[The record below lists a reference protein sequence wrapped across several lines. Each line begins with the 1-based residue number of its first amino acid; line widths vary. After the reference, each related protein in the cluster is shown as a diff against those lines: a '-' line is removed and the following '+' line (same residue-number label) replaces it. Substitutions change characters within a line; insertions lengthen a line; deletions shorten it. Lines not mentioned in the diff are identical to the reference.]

1 MPENNPPRERRLK
14 SGEYERLK
22 KASSETKV
30 WYLWPIIDFAI
41 ETGMSRSEILRMK

>member
-30 WYLWPIIDFAI
+30 CIYGPLL
-41 ETGMSRSEILRMK
+41 ILLLKLE